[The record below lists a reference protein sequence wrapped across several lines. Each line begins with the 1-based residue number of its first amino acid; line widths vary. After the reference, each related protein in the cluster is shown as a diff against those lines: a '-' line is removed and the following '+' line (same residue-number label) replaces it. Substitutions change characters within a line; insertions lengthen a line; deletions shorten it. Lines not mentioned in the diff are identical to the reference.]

1 MVFSQTFK
9 DKAIEMGIDHF
20 ALDSNAMSGGVA
32 IFDFNNDGFDDLYLN
47 GGENPDRLYEN
58 IGGKYF
64 REVTA
69 EMGIAKIL
77 NQVNTMGVV
86 AGDINNDGFTDLLIS
101 TAQNHRCYL
110 LKNNNGIGF
119 TDISG
124 SAGINHAVWSSTATM
139 SDYDLDGDLD
149 IYVGNYVEYDGL
161 PFSINLTGPI
171 SDFFYQ
177 NNGDETF
184 TLLSNPLSDDDTGAT
199 LVASFTDFDQDGDSD
214 LFVLNDYGDIFE
226 PNKLLLNTYPQN
238 TLQEVAVSMGFDNEM
253 QSMGLATGDVDEDG
267 DLDYYITNLGD
278 NFLLEN
284 QDGSGFLNIA
294 QSKNVDDGVGFS
306 WGTAFMDIN
315 NDSFLDLYVAKGS
328 IFAEDDTQANKLY
341 QYDTMTDA
349 FTDNSIAEGMAEP
362 NRARGMAH
370 GDLNNDGKI
379 DFVVSNVRANRS
391 NQGKAL
397 LYINQNRNSGN
408 WIKIILEGTVSNKSA
423 YGSSIIVSAG
433 GREFIKELSG
443 GTSYLSS
450 HSNAI
455 HFGLGDLEN
464 IDQLTINWPGK
475 KTETFTDLTVNKTYK
490 VIEQDQIY
498 SYSANYIEIC
508 EGERIFI
515 NGERITSSGIY
526 TNTYEKTDALDE
538 ISITRIE
545 INSASDCQTE
555 NNEDQII
562 DNNHSVA
569 RKWNELLLKSI
580 RNDFARPTV
589 HARNLFHTSIAMYD
603 AWAAFSDAATPFF
616 LGNTLGEYTAP
627 FEGITAPT
635 EIESAREEAI
645 SYACFRLL
653 THRFKN
659 APSSVELAYDYE
671 DLMFE
676 LGYDPTYTST
686 DYTNGS
692 PAALGNYIAQELINF
707 GLQDGSNEVNEYV
720 NQHYQAGNSALVV
733 DETGN
738 PSLTDPNVWQP
749 LTLSI
754 FIDQSGNILGNN
766 TPDFL
771 SPEWGKVIPFAL
783 ENNDLSIYDKDGF
796 NYWVY
801 NDPGEPVKLSNTLKG
816 LEDPYKW
823 GFAMVAAWSSH
834 LTPLDGEVIDISP
847 ASIGNVKLSN
857 LPKNFGEYKSFYN
870 FTAGGDSGQG
880 HRINPVTNTAYQP
893 QMVARGDYVRV
904 LAEFWADGPDSET
917 PPGHWFT
924 ILNYVNDH
932 PQNLKK
938 LSGKGHRLDDLE
950 WDIKSYFALGGAMH
964 DAAISA
970 WGLKGYYN
978 YIRPISAIR
987 YMAGK
992 GQSTNQTSE
1001 NYHAEGIP
1009 LIEGYIEEIKPED
1022 PLALNP
1028 NNIGKIKIKS
1038 WKGNHFVGDP
1048 DIEIA
1053 GVGWILGEDWVPYQR
1068 PSFVTPPFAGYVSG
1082 HSTFSRAA
1090 ANVLALLTGS
1100 NFFPGGMGEFDA
1112 EKNEFL
1118 VFENG
1123 PTQKITLQWAT
1134 YQDASD
1140 QCSLSRIWGGIHP
1153 PIDDIPGRKIG
1164 HQVGIAAFEKA
1175 IKYFLGDPN
1184 QEEKSFEVAVYPT
1197 PINPFENL
1205 QIIYQEPIQEAVQF
1219 QLFDLSGRLL
1229 CEKVIEKNNE
1239 EVMSFNV
1246 CTPEKG
1252 LYILI
1257 ANSNGKRL
1265 FSKKILVR

>member
-86 AGDINNDGFTDLLIS
+86 AGDINYDGFTDLLIS

-349 FTDNSIAEGMAEP
+349 FIDNSIAEGMAEP

-692 PAALGNYIAQELINF
+692 PAQKELLFPI
-707 GLQDGSNEVNEYV
+707 
-720 NQHYQAGNSALVV
+720 
-733 DETGN
+733 
-738 PSLTDPNVWQP
+738 
-749 LTLSI
+749 
-754 FIDQSGNILGNN
+754 
-766 TPDFL
+766 
-771 SPEWGKVIPFAL
+771 
-783 ENNDLSIYDKDGF
+783 
-796 NYWVY
+796 
-801 NDPGEPVKLSNTLKG
+801 
-816 LEDPYKW
+816 
-823 GFAMVAAWSSH
+823 
-834 LTPLDGEVIDISP
+834 
-847 ASIGNVKLSN
+847 
-857 LPKNFGEYKSFYN
+857 
-870 FTAGGDSGQG
+870 
-880 HRINPVTNTAYQP
+880 
-893 QMVARGDYVRV
+893 RG
-904 LAEFWADGPDSET
+904 
-917 PPGHWFT
+917 
-924 ILNYVNDH
+924 
-932 PQNLKK
+932 
-938 LSGKGHRLDDLE
+938 
-950 WDIKSYFALGGAMH
+950 
-964 DAAISA
+964 
-970 WGLKGYYN
+970 
-978 YIRPISAIR
+978 
-987 YMAGK
+987 
-992 GQSTNQTSE
+992 
-1001 NYHAEGIP
+1001 
-1009 LIEGYIEEIKPED
+1009 
-1022 PLALNP
+1022 
-1028 NNIGKIKIKS
+1028 
-1038 WKGNHFVGDP
+1038 
-1048 DIEIA
+1048 
-1053 GVGWILGEDWVPYQR
+1053 
-1068 PSFVTPPFAGYVSG
+1068 
-1082 HSTFSRAA
+1082 
-1090 ANVLALLTGS
+1090 
-1100 NFFPGGMGEFDA
+1100 
-1112 EKNEFL
+1112 
-1118 VFENG
+1118 
-1123 PTQKITLQWAT
+1123 
-1134 YQDASD
+1134 
-1140 QCSLSRIWGGIHP
+1140 
-1153 PIDDIPGRKIG
+1153 
-1164 HQVGIAAFEKA
+1164 
-1175 IKYFLGDPN
+1175 
-1184 QEEKSFEVAVYPT
+1184 
-1197 PINPFENL
+1197 
-1205 QIIYQEPIQEAVQF
+1205 
-1219 QLFDLSGRLL
+1219 
-1229 CEKVIEKNNE
+1229 
-1239 EVMSFNV
+1239 
-1246 CTPEKG
+1246 
-1252 LYILI
+1252 
-1257 ANSNGKRL
+1257 
-1265 FSKKILVR
+1265 